1 MALIRSSLRH
11 RSLGQPHTHGT
22 IDHKFRLWPTTPHF
36 EDKYSRGGLRALPL
50 GCDQRPAPVLTSR
63 NTPTKNG
70 HQGRKTRRVSRR
82 SSPFSPKIGG
92 LFRRPAEQP
101 IKKAFHRAPM
111 SGETLFFMRCQR
123 NLACGGFSLHSN
135 RRAVQP
141 STHCATACATPSSS
155 LESVTRS
162 ATAFTSSAALAIAT
176 PMPAKRNMARSLKPS
191 PNAMSCS
198 RDKPR

>member
-1 MALIRSSLRH
+1 MDD
-11 RSLGQPHTHGT
+11 G
-22 IDHKFRLWPTTPHF
+22 PHF
-36 EDKYSRGGLRALPL
+36 EGKFSRGGLRALPL

-63 NTPTKNG
+63 NTPTKTGTKEGKHGVFLDN
-70 HQGRKTRRVSRR
+70 HPR
-82 SSPFSPKIGG
+82 FLPKIGR
-92 LFRRPAEQP
+92 LFCRLSEQS

-111 SGETLFFMRCQR
+111 SGETLFFMRCLR

>member
-1 MALIRSSLRH
+1 MHGFDPEIAAAQTASAAAHSRHELAVSPSLCRH
-11 RSLGQPHTHGT
+11 PLCDGT
-22 IDHKFRLWPTTPHF
+22 LPQV
-36 EDKYSRGGLRALPL
+36 GLRALPL
-50 GCDQRPAPVLTSR
+50 RSGQLPPARLAR
-63 NTPTKNG
+63 NAPTIN
-70 HQGRKTRRVSRR
+70 GRKGRKNRRVFRR
-82 SSPFSPKIGG
+82 VAPFFSKKSGDFFASSPNN
-92 LFRRPAEQP
+92 R
-101 IKKAFHRAPM
+101 KKAFHPAPK
-111 SGETLFFMRCQR
+111 SGETLSFMRCPR
-123 NLACGGFSLHSN
+123 NLACGGGAQRT
-135 RRAVQP
+135 RRRTVQP

>member
-1 MALIRSSLRH
+1 MAFV
-11 RSLGQPHTHGT
+11 PC
-22 IDHKFRLWPTTPHF
+22 RLDATN
-36 EDKYSRGGLRALPL
+36 A
-50 GCDQRPAPVLTSR
+50 PAPVLTSR
-63 NTPTKNG
+63 NMTTKTG
-70 HQGRKTRRVSRR
+70 SKEGKHGVFFDDIPRFLQ
-82 SSPFSPKIGG
+82 KIGG

-101 IKKAFHRAPM
+101 TKKAFHRAPM

>member
-1 MALIRSSLRH
+1 MDDGPALRRRTASGWPSCPADRMRPTPPLRF
-11 RSLGQPHTHGT
+11 SPPANN
-22 IDHKFRLWPTTPHF
+22 HKNR
-36 EDKYSRGGLRALPL
+36 
-50 GCDQRPAPVLTSR
+50 Q
-63 NTPTKNG
+63 
-70 HQGRKTRRVSRR
+70 QGRKTRRVFRR
-82 SSPFSPKIGG
+82 SSPFSQKIGR
-92 LFRRPAEQP
+92 LFCRLSEQP

-111 SGETLFFMRCQR
+111 SGETLFFMRCLR
-123 NLACGGFSLHSN
+123 NLACGGFAQPSN